1 MQRVLSFEQ
10 TPALTVPL
18 RFFLTAPLFAAAA
31 AVLLLWYGPEALATR
46 WSPAAL
52 ALTHLLTLGFLANV
66 MAGAL
71 LQILSVVAG
80 IDIPRPRMTAAAIHT
95 CLTLGTAALAA
106 GFLLGSPLLFRTAL
120 PLLATAFGVLL
131 FVCAVGLWRGP
142 GRSDMITAIR
152 FALAA
157 LAVTVVLGASA
168 ASVFAWA
175 LPIPLMRV
183 VPLHLAWGLL
193 GWVGLLIIG
202 VAYQVVPMFQVT
214 PVYPASV
221 TRWLSR
227 VLFAAL
233 GIWSV
238 ITVLS
243 DGRHTLLN
251 ALSSELLYGSFAVF
265 GVTTLYLLWHR
276 KRPKPDPTTLFW
288 RASLL
293 SLLACM
299 ALWIFG
305 ELLPQLAL
313 ARAFPFLLGTL
324 FIVGFA
330 GSAVNGMLYKIV
342 PFLVWYHL
350 QNQLAGGCAKAPNV
364 KQVLP
369 DNVAQRQFRAHVAAL
384 VLLVG
389 CAIWPRVLVYPAALA
404 FGLSSCWLWFNL
416 MTAARVYRRSL
427 AQAPAAAHPQS

>member
-18 RFFLTAPLFAAAA
+18 RFFLTAPLFAVAAA
-31 AVLLLWYGPEALATR
+31 AILLWYGPEALATR

-52 ALTHLLTLGFLANV
+52 ALTHLLTLGFLASA
-66 MAGAL
+66 MSGAL

-80 IDIPRPRMTAAAIHT
+80 INIPRPQTTAAVIHAS
-95 CLTLGTAALAA
+95 LTAGAAALAL
-106 GFLLGSPLLFRTAL
+106 GFLLGLAPLFQIAVPLLL
-120 PLLATAFGVLL
+120 SAFGILL
-131 FVCAVGLWRGP
+131 FVCAYGLWRAP

-157 LAVTVVLGASA
+157 LAIAVVLGASA
-168 ASVFAWA
+168 ASLFAWQ
-175 LPIPLMRV
+175 LPVPLQRV
-183 VPLHLAWGLL
+183 VRLHVAWGLL

-214 PVYPASV
+214 PVYPQSV

-227 VLFAAL
+227 VLFASL

-238 ITVLS
+238 IATLS
-243 DGRHTLLN
+243 EGRHTLLN
-251 ALSSELLYGSFAVF
+251 ALSSELLYGGFAVF

-288 RASLL
+288 RTSLL
-293 SLLACM
+293 SLLTCM
-299 ALWIFG
+299 ALWIIG
-305 ELLPQLAL
+305 ELLPQFAL
-313 ARAFPFLLGTL
+313 SRAFPFLLGIL

-330 GSAVNGMLYKIV
+330 YSVINGMLYKIV

-350 QNQLAGGCAKAPNV
+350 QNQLTGGCTKAPNV
-364 KQVLP
+364 KQILP
-369 DNVAQRQFRAHVAAL
+369 DGVAESQFRAHVAAL
-384 VLLVG
+384 LLLVAS
-389 CAIWPRVLVYPAALA
+389 AIWPEYLTHVAAIV
-404 FGLSSCWLWFNL
+404 FGISSCWLAFNL
-416 MTAARVYRRSL
+416 MTTARIYRRFL
-427 AQAPAAAHPQS
+427 TQAPTKPATA